1 MKIILCEGNNLM
13 IFYSMHGSGEQKT
26 ENNAQ
31 TEKLNNK
38 KNVTNSE
45 AYKSFFLM
53 SNMLS
58 FISIE
63 RLFYVE

>member
-1 MKIILCEGNNLM
+1 MN
-13 IFYSMHGSGEQKT
+13 FYFMHGSGEQKT

-31 TEKLNNK
+31 TEMQKNNR
-38 KNVTNSE
+38 NITDSE
-45 AYKSFFLM
+45 VYKSYFFM
-53 SNMLS
+53 SNIMS

>member
-31 TEKLNNK
+31 TEVPKNNK
-38 KNVTNSE
+38 NSTNSE
-45 AYKSFFLM
+45 VYKSYFFM
-53 SNMLS
+53 SNIMS